1 VGRSAHPLFAN
12 PQQILPLAKFSAA
25 FGESGFSGRTVSPWQ
40 FKACTFGRK
49 SLALR
54 MLFIPRMKRKQI
66 PDDFRDWIEART
78 FEIGAAIVL
87 PPGCPG
93 LFQANPYSAIRRRP
107 SHWRKSPLKPMQYEA
122 LYEALEAAHEI
133 LPRAKVCDA
142 KDSEL
147 RKKIRK
153 LEKAVRKRQE
163 KSRPSWRQEE

>member
-1 VGRSAHPLFAN
+1 MQP
-12 PQQILPLAKFSAA
+12 
-25 FGESGFSGRTVSPWQ
+25 
-40 FKACTFGRK
+40 
-49 SLALR
+49 
-54 MLFIPRMKRKQI
+54 KQI

-122 LYEALEAAHEI
+122 LYEALEAAHKI
-133 LPRAKVCDA
+133 LPGAKECDA

-163 KSRPSWRQEE
+163 KVARAGGRKNK

>member
-1 VGRSAHPLFAN
+1 MADTVIFREGVPTRPDIKHDNGFLDKFPRREPRDAIFDGSLWHCRCCSC
-12 PQQILPLAKFSAA
+12 PQ
-25 FGESGFSGRTVSPWQ
+25 
-40 FKACTFGRK
+40 
-49 SLALR
+49 
-54 MLFIPRMKRKQI
+54 MKTKQI

-122 LYEALEAAHEI
+122 LYEALEAAHKI
-133 LPRAKVCDA
+133 LPGAKECDA

-163 KSRPSWRQEE
+163 KVARAGGRKNK